1 MWLNERELD
10 IRCVRLRAYEYM
22 GRALVDIQ
30 QLLPLPEAVDYQ
42 IQLRKKA
49 AEERKSGG
57 PDWTRYDLTVGSKT
71 FISLYKRELFL
82 QAIRAI
88 INHGVPVSELQSII
102 PAGKFLG
109 VEGRLGGPEFRDL
122 ASKMK
127 TPTGAAYDFRRF
139 YVADEDLFYSE
150 RKTWALSNQWSIAF
164 LPQLDQLIEKYPQAT
179 LSYTISEQVA

>member
-1 MWLNERELD
+1 
-10 IRCVRLRAYEYM
+10 M

-122 ASKMK
+122 ASKMNSNRSRIRFPK
-127 TPTGAAYDFRRF
+127 ILRGRRGS
-139 YVADEDLFYSE
+139 VLFGKKNVGSQQSVVY
-150 RKTWALSNQWSIAF
+150 RILAPA
-164 LPQLDQLIEKYPQAT
+164 
-179 LSYTISEQVA
+179 